1 MAEGSQVADATADAA
16 GETAGTDGG
25 GAETGAGGAE
35 TGAGGAETGGTETG
49 GAETGGAETGGADKG
64 QGWLRRLFRYCWRYR
79 GDVLLALGASLAG
92 MAVMALV
99 PLVPKLIIDDVIVR
113 HERSLA
119 PWATLLIVA
128 ALVVYVL
135 TYVRRFYGGRLALD
149 VQHALRTDMYA
160 SITRLDGRRQ
170 DNLSTGQVIGRGT
183 SDLQLIQG
191 LLFMV
196 PMLIGN
202 ILLFLVSLVVMAVLS
217 PLLTVVALAVAPALW
232 ILASRSRT
240 RLFPATWYAQG
251 QAAAVAGVVDGAVT
265 GVRVVKGFGQEAQE
279 TDKLREAGRRLFA
292 ARLRTVRLNSR
303 YTPALQAV
311 PALGQVAMLALGG
324 WMATRGQISLG
335 TFVAFSTYLAQL
347 VGPVRMLTMV
357 LTIGQQARA
366 GVERVFELI
375 DTEPV
380 IHERP
385 DAREL
390 PEDAPATV
398 EFDRVS
404 FGYDPERPVLS
415 EVSLR
420 IEPGETLAV
429 VGASGSG
436 KSTLSMLLPR
446 FYDVSSGAV
455 RIGGHDVRE
464 LTYDSLRGAIGLVP
478 EDSFLFS
485 DTVRANL
492 AYGLPD
498 ASEERIRAAARAA
511 QADGFIS
518 ALPDG
523 YDTEVGEQGLTLS
536 GGQRQRLA
544 LARAILTDPRLLIL
558 DDATS
563 AVDARVEH
571 EIHEALRGVMAG
583 RTTLL
588 IAHRPSTL
596 ALADRI
602 AVMERGRVVD
612 VGTDAELRARS
623 ALYRNLLTED
633 AAPDVPAVP
642 SAPAVPDV
650 PAVPSAPATPAAP
663 GGDGAARTAAP
674 AAGNG
679 SRPWA
684 GADGPAH
691 AEPRGGG
698 AHAAGF
704 AGAFGGEAAASG
716 LAEPCLEEEPSADG
730 DRPARGREGCSR
742 PAAGPR
748 ARGGDDPAH
757 ASGEADGDG
766 VASEPWIRPAGDG
779 ADGAVQAGGARPRYG
794 DAPGHAAADAAGPDA
809 GRPSRRGGDGAAPE
823 PWARPDDGEGRCRP
837 HGGDDPD
844 HARAGDGD
852 GAGFAGVSSG
862 GPGARPG
869 GAGAARGRQVT
880 PELWVRPAGDG
891 RKAGAPAVAAVAGPG
906 MAGALS
912 GMPATPELLAKVA
925 ALPPATDTPDIDEEA
940 ATRAEETYG
949 LRRLL
954 RGFGAPLALALLLV
968 ALDALAGLLLPVLI
982 RHGIDQGVQRLALG
996 AVWTASGLALL
1007 VVLAQW
1013 AVQVGE
1019 TRLTGRTGERVL
1031 YALRVKIFAQLQRL
1045 GLDYYERE
1053 LTGKIMTRMTTDV
1066 DALSTFLQT
1075 GLVTAVVSLLTFFG
1089 ILVALLVID
1098 VQLALVVFLT
1108 LPPLIIGTVLF
1119 RRRSV
1124 KAYQLARER
1133 VSVVNADLQESVAG
1147 LRIVQAFR
1155 RERSGRER
1163 FAARSDAY
1171 RQARLRGQ
1179 RLISVYFPFV
1189 QLLSSVASALVLI
1202 VGAGRVGDGTLTTG
1216 ALVAYLLYID
1226 LFFAPVQQLS
1236 QVFDGYQQATVSLG
1250 RIQELLREPTTTPV
1264 ADAPREVGA
1273 MRGEIAFEDVR
1284 FRYGDGEE
1292 ALAGISLTIPAGQT
1306 VAFVGE
1312 TGAGKSTLVKLVAR
1326 FYDPTGGAVRVDG
1339 ADLRELDLTEYR
1351 GHLGVVPQEPYLFAG
1366 TVRDAIAYGRP
1377 DASDAE
1383 VEAAARAVG
1392 AHEMVASL
1400 DGGYL
1405 HEVAERGRNLS
1416 AGQRQLIALAR
1427 AELVDPDILLLDE
1440 ATAALDLATEALVNQ
1455 ATDRLTGRRTTLV
1468 VAHRL
1473 TTAARADRVVVLDH
1487 GRVVEDGTHEELVAR
1502 DGRYATLWRTFMGE
1516 TAPAVA

>member
-1 MAEGSQVADATADAA
+1 MAGVAADATD
-16 GETAGTDGG
+16 
-25 GAETGAGGAE
+25 ETGKKDKGGPD
-35 TGAGGAETGGTETG
+35 
-49 GAETGGAETGGADKG
+49 ADGPDTG
-64 QGWLRRLFRYCWRYR
+64 QGWVRRLFGYCWLYR
-79 GDVLLALGASLAG
+79 KDVLLALGASLAG

-99 PLVPKLIIDDVIVR
+99 PLVPKLIIDDVIVQ
-113 HERSLA
+113 HDRSLA
-119 PWATLLIVA
+119 PWATLLIIA

-135 TYVRRFYGGRLALD
+135 TYIRRFYGGRLALD
-149 VQHALRTDMYA
+149 VQHALRTEMYA
-160 SITRLDGRRQ
+160 SIARFDGRRQ
-170 DNLSTGQVIGRGT
+170 DNLSTGQIIGRAT

-196 PMLIGN
+196 PMMIGN
-202 ILLFLVSLVVMAVLS
+202 ILLFLVSLVVMATLS
-217 PLLTVVALAVAPALW
+217 PLLTVVAVAVAPALW
-232 ILASRSRT
+232 ILASRSRI

-279 TDKLREAGRRLFA
+279 TDKLRAVGRRLFA

-324 WMATRGQISLG
+324 WMATRGQITLG

-347 VGPVRMLTMV
+347 VGPVRMLTMI

-380 IHERP
+380 IDERP
-385 DAREL
+385 GAREL

-464 LTYDSLRGAIGLVP
+464 LTYDSLRGAVGMVP

-492 AYGLPD
+492 AYGQPD

-518 ALPDG
+518 ALPHG

-536 GGQRQRLA
+536 GGQRQRMA
-544 LARAILTDPRLLIL
+544 LARAILTDPRLLVL

-602 AVMERGRVVD
+602 AVLDRGRVAD
-612 VGTDAELRARS
+612 VGTDEELRARS
-623 ALYRNLLTED
+623 AVYRRLLADGSE
-633 AAPDVPAVP
+633 AV
-642 SAPAVPDV
+642 
-650 PAVPSAPATPAAP
+650 AAP
-663 GGDGAARTAAP
+663 GGDA
-674 AAGNG
+674 
-679 SRPWA
+679 
-684 GADGPAH
+684 PAH
-691 AEPRGGG
+691 AESRGGDASVRAVG
-698 AHAAGF
+698 L
-704 AGAFGGEAAASG
+704 AGAFGGESAATG
-716 LAEPCLEEEPSADG
+716 LAEPGIDGGPSADG
-730 DRPARGREGCSR
+730 DGAAHGRGECPCLAVGL
-742 PAAGPR
+742 P
-748 ARGGDDPAH
+748 ARGGDDPGQA
-757 ASGEADGDG
+757 AGEAACDG
-766 VASEPWIRPAGDG
+766 VATEPWVRSDG
-779 ADGAVQAGGARPRYG
+779 GNGQGRPR
-794 DAPGHAAADAAGPDA
+794 
-809 GRPSRRGGDGAAPE
+809 
-823 PWARPDDGEGRCRP
+823 
-837 HGGDDPD
+837 GGDDPE
-844 HARAGDGD
+844 HADGC
-852 GAGFAGVSSG
+852 
-862 GPGARPG
+862 PRPG
-869 GAGAARGRQVT
+869 GVT
-880 PELWVRPAGDG
+880 PELWVRPDDGDG
-891 RKAGAPAVAAVAGPG
+891 RKDDTVAGAGAAAVAGPG
-906 MAGALS
+906 IAGALS

-925 ALPPATDTPDIDEEA
+925 ALPPATDTPDIDEEQ
-940 ATRAEETYG
+940 ATRPEETYG

-968 ALDALAGLLLPVLI
+968 AVDAVAGLLLPVLI

-996 AVWTASGLALL
+996 AVWAASGLALL
-1007 VVLAQW
+1007 VVLVQW
-1013 AVQVGE
+1013 AAQIGE
-1019 TRLTGRTGERVL
+1019 TRMTGRTGERVL

-1053 LTGKIMTRMTTDV
+1053 LSGKIMTRMTTDV

-1089 ILVALLVID
+1089 ILVALLIID
-1098 VQLALVVFLT
+1098 VGLALVVFLT
-1108 LPPLIIGTVLF
+1108 LPPLIIGTIVF
-1119 RRRSV
+1119 RRLSV
-1124 KAYQLARER
+1124 KAYELARER

-1189 QLLSSVASALVLI
+1189 QLLSSVAAALVLI
-1202 VGAGRVGDGTLTTG
+1202 VGAGRVGDHTLSAG

-1236 QVFDGYQQATVSLG
+1236 QVFDGYQQASVSLG
-1250 RIQELLREPTTTPV
+1250 RIQELLREPTTTPL
-1264 ADAPREVGA
+1264 ADDPREVRTT
-1273 MRGEIAFEDVR
+1273 RGEIAFDDVR
-1284 FRYGDGEE
+1284 FRYGDDEE

-1339 ADLRELDLTEYR
+1339 ADLRELDLTGYR
-1351 GHLGVVPQEPYLFAG
+1351 GHLGVVPQEPYLFPG

-1377 DASDAE
+1377 GASDAE

-1392 AHEMVASL
+1392 AHAMVASL
-1400 DGGYL
+1400 HGGYL
-1405 HEVAERGRNLS
+1405 HEVSERGRNLS

-1427 AELVDPDILLLDE
+1427 AELVNPDILLLDE

-1502 DGRYATLWRTFMGE
+1502 DGQYAALWRTFMGE
-1516 TAPAVA
+1516 TAPATV